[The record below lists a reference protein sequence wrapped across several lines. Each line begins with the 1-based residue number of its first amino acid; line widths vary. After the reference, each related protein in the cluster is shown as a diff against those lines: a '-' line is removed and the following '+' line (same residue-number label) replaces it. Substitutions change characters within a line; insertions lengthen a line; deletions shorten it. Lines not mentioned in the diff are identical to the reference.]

1 MTETAP
7 WLILACALFNLGF
20 GVFHLLFWRLLGW
33 PASLAPAGG
42 LNRAVT
48 QTLNLMLCYCFF
60 AVALALV
67 LAGDGAVGRGLALIR
82 RRVLAVAG
90 GASARLLP
98 DAPPVFGGPACGV
111 CRRGGAARRGRAGPG
126 PLSRRVRAASD
137 ARPGSG
143 ALSCQFNALGWMRP
157 RDAVFLIFAL

>member
-67 LAGDGAVGRGLALIR
+67 LAGDGAVGRGLALFGAGFWLLRAVLQPVFFPMR
-82 RRVLAVAG
+82 RRYSAVLLAVFVAG
-90 GASARLLP
+90 VALH
-98 DAPPVFGGPACGV
+98 
-111 CRRGGAARRGRAGPG
+111 GAAG
-126 PLSRRVRAASD
+126 
-137 ARPGSG
+137 
-143 ALSCQFNALGWMRP
+143 LGLDP
-157 RDAVFLIFAL
+157 